1 MSPSP
6 SATRSSPSSRAR
18 PVLRLY
24 GELDMAAAPALRTV
38 LHEVQHG
45 GSSEVVVDL
54 RGLSFL
60 DSMGL
65 SALMEAHGAGQDGHR
80 TVSFIAGGRTVH
92 RVFQVTKM
100 DERVTWVE
108 PPVKLPG
115 RQNLPSRQ
123 TNSQP

>member
-1 MSPSP
+1 MSGEPQPFSYEVE
-6 SATRSSPSSRAR
+6 SEQEGTT
-18 PVLRLY
+18 VLRLY
-24 GELDMAAAPALRTV
+24 GELDMAATPELRPV

-45 GSSEVVVDL
+45 GSSDVVIDL

-65 SALMEAHGAGQDGHR
+65 SVLMEAYGAGQDGHR

-92 RVFQVTKM
+92 RVFQITKM

-108 PPVKLPG
+108 PERRDDAGPV
-115 RQNLPSRQ
+115 
-123 TNSQP
+123 